1 MAGEIPHFFFLRQ
14 GKRITGPFLPEK
26 LADMERSGYL
36 TADMEWSTDKV
47 SWRPLATLLW
57 KKTSEAKPSPA
68 IAISESAAV
77 PAVNACRKSEPPT
90 SSNVRPVILT
100 PEPIGKGN
108 MTGVE
113 NAVEVIDIPES
124 AIEKQTAGEF
134 WGTTAALLWQPADVP
149 AVLHTRWGETG
160 AFRAGLTM
168 TGVSVGLLLFI
179 LYRCLP
185 QFCNVSVSFPKAMFV
200 VCVPIIIFWIACI
213 LSRTLLGEKQ
223 SGSLGGDVLIAGG
236 AVWFA
241 VITLAVLLTVAK
253 LFPWGGSVSNSILFA
268 GIALPVFIYGCSG
281 FILSMF
287 SGLTTISGIPQA
299 AAAWLVMIICVVPF
313 FLSYVLFRT
322 FLIQ

>member
-26 LADMERSGYL
+26 LAEMERSGYL
-36 TADMEWSTDKV
+36 TADVEWSTDKI
-47 SWRPLATLLW
+47 SWRPLAALPC
-57 KKTSEAKPSPA
+57 KKISEAKPSPA
-68 IAISESAAV
+68 IAISKPAAV

-90 SSNVRPVILT
+90 SSSVRPVILT
-100 PEPIGKGN
+100 PEPVGKGKAA
-108 MTGVE
+108 GVE
-113 NAVEVIDIPES
+113 NAIEVIGIPEP

-134 WGTTAALLWQPADVP
+134 WGTTAALLWRPADVP
-149 AVLHTRWGETG
+149 AVLHTRWGQTG

-168 TGVSVGLLLFI
+168 AGGSVGLLLFI

-185 QFCNVSVSFPKAMFV
+185 QFCNVSVSFPKAVFV

-253 LFPWGGSVSNSILFA
+253 LFPWSGSVSNSILFA

-287 SGLTTISGIPQA
+287 SGLTMISGVSRA
-299 AAAWLVMIICVVPF
+299 AAGRLMMICAVPF

-322 FLIQ
+322 FLIP